1 MWANTKVC
9 VQISTEDDISES
21 CQRIQQRK
29 APGTQGTD
37 VNDLLPL
44 ALNNF
49 IRRKVKIF
57 CSRKACPISDV
68 IPTMELLSIFN
79 LIYLALFVPTGTPEH
94 CDGWIPSKTHAGPYR
109 LQTQK
114 EKVDELSY
122 VQPADPETTVTPPTQ
137 PADPERIVTPPS
149 QPAYHE
155 TTIAPASQTVDS
167 ETTVTPPKQPTDPET
182 TATPPTQPTHPKT
195 TVV

>member
-79 LIYLALFVPTGTPEH
+79 LIYLALFVPTGQPEH
-94 CDGWIPSKTHAGPYR
+94 YDG
-109 LQTQK
+109 L
-114 EKVDELSY
+114 VDELL
-122 VQPADPETTVTPPTQ
+122 PRRMLDPIGFKRRRLLMDHHMFNMLDQ
-137 PADPERIVTPPS
+137 QILR
-149 QPAYHE
+149 QL
-155 TTIAPASQTVDS
+155 
-167 ETTVTPPKQPTDPET
+167 
-182 TATPPTQPTHPKT
+182 
-195 TVV
+195 